1 MGSLDT
7 NSREN
12 TRITLGLLEAVESG
26 KARTQRGLAVDLGI
40 ALGLVNVYLK
50 RCVKKGLVKV
60 SQAPAR
66 RFAYYLTPQGFAE
79 KSRLTAEFL
88 SWSLTFFR
96 QAKESCGRVFDQ
108 AHALGWRRIVLVG
121 SGDLADIARICA
133 TDRGL
138 VIVAIIDPK
147 PTTSSAA
154 GPPLLPD
161 FDVVTMVHICEFFF
175 PNTASAEYGGMD
187 DRGVLDLFTGKTR
200 SGGHIL
206 FYTKSIAFEK
216 AKPIVA
222 AWEKEAPVTRVGDFK
237 TLAVYRKT

>member
-7 NSREN
+7 NTRES
-12 TRITLGLLEAVESG
+12 TRITLGLLEAVETG
-26 KARTQRGLAVDLGI
+26 RAHTQRGLAADLGI

-96 QAKESCGRVFDQ
+96 QARDSCAQVLDDATLQ
-108 AHALGWRRIVLVG
+108 GWRRIALAG

-133 TDRGL
+133 TDRGIE
-138 VIVAIIDPK
+138 IVAIVDPK
-147 PTTSSAA
+147 AAPGA
-154 GPPLLPD
+154 GPGVPLLQTFDAIAGQIDGIVMTDISGSPD
-161 FDVVTMVHICEFFF
+161 LLHAAERAVGRRRVLSPSVVPVPAACAG
-175 PNTASAEYGGMD
+175 PVDTAASPDEG
-187 DRGVLDLFTGKTR
+187 
-200 SGGHIL
+200 
-206 FYTKSIAFEK
+206 
-216 AKPIVA
+216 AK
-222 AWEKEAPVTRVGDFK
+222 
-237 TLAVYRKT
+237 

>member
-1 MGSLDT
+1 MALGSLDT

-12 TRITLGLLEAVESG
+12 TRITLGLLEAVGSG
-26 KARTQRGLAVDLGI
+26 KAPTQRGLAVDLRI

-79 KSRLTAEFL
+79 KSRLTADFL
-88 SWSLTFFR
+88 AWSLTFFR
-96 QAKESCGRVFDQ
+96 QAKESCGSVFDQ

-138 VIVAIIDPK
+138 VIVAIVDPDAAN
-147 PTTSSAA
+147 SSAG
-154 GPPLLPD
+154 GPPLLPGFDAIGDD
-161 FDVVTMVHICEFFF
+161 FDGVIVTDLTGRRHLR
-175 PNTASAEYGGMD
+175 ASTEHAVG
-187 DRGVLDLFTGKTR
+187 RQR
-200 SGGHIL
+200 IL
-206 FYTKSIAFEK
+206 TPSLVPSPSPAGE
-216 AKPIVA
+216 VN
-222 AWEKEAPVTRVGDFK
+222 R
-237 TLAVYRKT
+237 

>member
-147 PTTSSAA
+147 PATSSAA

-161 FDVVTMVHICEFFF
+161 FDEIGADIDGVVVTDLACRQDLR
-175 PNTASAEYGGMD
+175 AAAERAVG
-187 DRGVLDLFTGKTR
+187 RQR
-200 SGGHIL
+200 IL
-206 FYTKSIAFEK
+206 IPSVVPAPENHAAASIAASEQ
-216 AKPIVA
+216 AG
-222 AWEKEAPVTRVGDFK
+222 EVTP
-237 TLAVYRKT
+237 

>member
-1 MGSLDT
+1 MALGNFDT

-12 TRITLGLLEAVESG
+12 TRITLGLLEAVEAG

-60 SQAPAR
+60 SEAPAR

-96 QAKESCGRVFDQ
+96 QAKESCGRVFDP

-138 VIVAIIDPK
+138 VIVAIVDPR
-147 PTTSSAA
+147 PANSSAA
-154 GPPLLPD
+154 GPPLLHN
-161 FDVVTMVHICEFFF
+161 FDAIGTDIDGLVVTDLACRQDLR
-175 PNTASAEYGGMD
+175 AAAEHAFG
-187 DRGVLDLFTGKTR
+187 RQR
-200 SGGHIL
+200 IL
-206 FYTKSIAFEK
+206 IPSVV
-216 AKPIVA
+216 P
-222 AWEKEAPVTRVGDFK
+222 APAPEDHATVNF
-237 TLAVYRKT
+237 AVNEPAGEVST

>member
-7 NSREN
+7 NSRES

-26 KARTQRGLAVDLGI
+26 RARTQRGLAADLGI

-96 QAKESCGRVFDQ
+96 QARDSCGQVLDEARTR
-108 AHALGWRRIVLVG
+108 GWRRIALAG

-133 TDRGL
+133 TDRGIEIAA
-138 VIVAIIDPK
+138 IVDLAAAPDLHASGTPRIVHSFDAIGVEID
-147 PTTSSAA
+147 
-154 GPPLLPD
+154 
-161 FDVVTMVHICEFFF
+161 
-175 PNTASAEYGGMD
+175 
-187 DRGVLDLFTGKTR
+187 GVLMTDV
-200 SGGHIL
+200 SGSPQL
-206 FYTKSIAFEK
+206 R
-216 AKPIVA
+216 A
-222 AWEKEAPVTRVGDFK
+222 AAEGAVGRERVLSPSVVPRAADAQASEPVS
-237 TLAVYRKT
+237 YRPLDQKI

>member
-1 MGSLDT
+1 MAVGSLDT

-12 TRITLGLLEAVESG
+12 TRITLGLLEAVEAG

-96 QAKESCGRVFDQ
+96 QAKESCARVFDQ
-108 AHALGWRRIVLVG
+108 AHALGWRRIVLAG

-138 VIVAIIDPK
+138 TIVAIIDPK
-147 PTTSSAA
+147 PATSPSA

-161 FDVVTMVHICEFFF
+161 FDCIDADIDGVVITDLTGREDLRAAAEQAVGRQRILIPSVVPAPAPEHHAAVS
-175 PNTASAEYGGMD
+175 PTANEPAGE
-187 DRGVLDLFTGKTR
+187 
-200 SGGHIL
+200 
-206 FYTKSIAFEK
+206 
-216 AKPIVA
+216 VA
-222 AWEKEAPVTRVGDFK
+222 S
-237 TLAVYRKT
+237 